1 MILLATN
8 KRDVTTDFIVL
19 ELQRREIE
27 FHRLNTEDI
36 ASYSITMPGG
46 DPGQMLLEGP
56 QGTIELPE
64 ITGAYYRRPEAPSFD
79 DPNASVAAY
88 LQAEWSAVL
97 RGLWNALENCWLN
110 SPFAILMAEDKPRQL
125 VAAVRAGLEAPET
138 LVTNSFDEAQA
149 FSRHFPTIA
158 KPLRHALIDDGATG
172 KVIFTSST
180 SAIKAADRKSI
191 ERAPFILQQEIKK
204 RTDVR
209 VIVVGDQVF
218 ATTIDSQAHD
228 ETRTDWRRGVRT
240 DLVHE
245 AVTLPSKVSD
255 ACIAITKS
263 LGLRFSAIDLI
274 EDQDGKHWFLEANP
288 NGQWAWIEQRTGA
301 QISRAIVGAIYR

>member
-19 ELQRREIE
+19 ELQRRELK
-27 FHRLNTEDI
+27 FHRLNTEDV
-36 ASYSITMPGG
+36 ASYSIMIPGG
-46 DPGQMLLEGP
+46 DPGQMVLQGP

-97 RGLWNALENCWLN
+97 RSLWNALEHCWLN
-110 SPFAILMAEDKPRQL
+110 NPFAILMAEDKPRQL
-125 VAAVRAGLEAPET
+125 AAAAISGIKVPET
-138 LVTNSFDEAQA
+138 LVTNSFEEAQA
-149 FSRHFPTIA
+149 FSGNFPSIA
-158 KPLRHALIDDGATG
+158 KPLRHALIDDAETG
-172 KVIFTSST
+172 KVIFTSPI
-180 SAIKAADRKSI
+180 SAIEVGDRQAI
-191 ERAPFILQQEIKK
+191 ERAPIILQQEITK
-204 RTDVR
+204 RADVR
-209 VIVVGDQVF
+209 VIVVDDQVF
-218 ATTIDSQAHD
+218 ATTIYSQAHD
-228 ETRTDWRRGVRT
+228 ETKTDWRRGVRT

-245 AVTLPSKVSD
+245 TVTLPDDVSD

-274 EDQDGKHWFLEANP
+274 EDQNGAHWFLEANP
-288 NGQWAWIEQRTGA
+288 SGQWAWIEQRTGA